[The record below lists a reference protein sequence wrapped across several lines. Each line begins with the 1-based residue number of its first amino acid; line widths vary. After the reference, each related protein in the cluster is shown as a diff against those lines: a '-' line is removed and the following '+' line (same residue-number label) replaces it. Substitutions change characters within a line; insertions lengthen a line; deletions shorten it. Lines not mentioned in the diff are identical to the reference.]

1 MRHSTILR
9 SLAFVLLTVLS
20 TDRLHAAMLTHWS
33 LDNGTTGLVNNG
45 TAGAASDLANAP
57 ALGAIVGGPTFVE
70 TGGIVGGYA
79 SFNGTQALIGNLAGN
94 AAELFTQ
101 YPLTLSAWV
110 RVGATQVDRGAIVGM
125 INRGASDQY
134 LTLGTEPTAEGK
146 DLQAVRRPSSFHAT
160 EAPNTNATLIDGNWH
175 HVAAVYHGP
184 SALRIYLDGAQVGMS
199 TVTMAFP
206 TGLNTLSI
214 GAQRRS
220 AGYIDRFTGDI
231 DEVQIFNE
239 GLVASQID
247 WLSDNPGMGAPPEIQ
262 GCDVNE
268 SGTCD
273 MVDLQII
280 ADNFYKTV
288 STRGEGD
295 LNADGIVNFADF
307 RIWKEHPLTIDLSAG
322 LNIPEPSTALL
333 CVLVAGGFA
342 GRALA
347 RDRK

>member
-1 MRHSTILR
+1 MRHSIVLR
-9 SLAFVLLTVLS
+9 SLAFVLLTALS

-33 LDNGTTGLVNNG
+33 LDNGTSGLVNNG

-70 TGGIVGGYA
+70 TGGILGGYA
-79 SFNGTQALIGNLAGN
+79 SFNGTQALIGNVTGN
-94 AAELFTQ
+94 AAELLTQ

-110 RVGATQVDRGAIVGM
+110 RVGVTQVDRGAIVGM

-146 DLQAVRRPSSFHAT
+146 DLQAVRRPGTFHAT
-160 EAPNTNATLIDGNWH
+160 EAPNTNATLTDGAWH

-184 SALRIYLDGAQVGMS
+184 SALRLYMDGVQVGMS
-199 TVTMAFP
+199 TVTMALP

-220 AGYIDRFTGDI
+220 AGYIDRFTGDV
-231 DEVQIFNE
+231 DEVQIYDE
-239 GLVASQID
+239 GLVASQIS
-247 WLSDNPGMGAPPEIQ
+247 WLFENPGMGPPPEIQ

-307 RIWKEHPLTIDLSAG
+307 RLWKEHPLTIDLSAG
-322 LNIPEPSTALL
+322 VNVPEPSATWICLL
-333 CVLVAGGFA
+333 AAYGIT
-342 GRALA
+342 GRAW
-347 RDRK
+347 RQDRK

>member
-1 MRHSTILR
+1 MRHSIVLR
-9 SLAFVLLTVLS
+9 PLAFVLLVTLLGDAS
-20 TDRLHAAMLTHWS
+20 HAAMLTHWS
-33 LDNGTTGLVNNG
+33 LDNETTGLVNMG
-45 TAGAASDLANAP
+45 TAGSASDLAIAP
-57 ALGAIVGGPTFVE
+57 ALGAILGGPTFAE

-79 SFNGTQALIGNLAGN
+79 SFDGTQALIGNLAGN

-125 INRGASDQY
+125 INRNASNQY
-134 LTLGTEPTAEGK
+134 LSMSIEPPAAGM
-146 DLQAVRRPSSFHAT
+146 DLHAVRRPGDFNAT
-160 EAPNTNATLIDGNWH
+160 EAPNTNATLVDGSWH

-184 SALRIYLDGAQVGMS
+184 SAVRLYMDGVQVAMS
-199 TVTMAFP
+199 TTTVALP

-220 AGYIDRFTGDI
+220 TSYIDRYVGDV

-239 GLVASQID
+239 GLAASQID
-247 WLSDNPGMGAPPEIQ
+247 WLFENPGMGAPPEIQ
-262 GCDVNE
+262 GCDVDE
-268 SGTCD
+268 SGSCD

-322 LNIPEPSTALL
+322 VNIPEPSTALI
-333 CVLVAGGFA
+333 CVLVACGIA
-342 GRALA
+342 GRSL
-347 RDRK
+347 RRCRK